1 MLYGGSARTM
11 SKACSDSRRA
21 KRMASPRCTV
31 TRSLTPRAAI
41 LLSNA
46 LSDGGF
52 SSTKVAEPAPRDKA
66 SRPSA
71 PLPANRSRTRAPS
84 RASPNMLIQA
94 SRTRSAVGRTRW
106 SFGISNRRPPN
117 CPATIRITEC
127 AVERNVRNA
136 GQLGESFRTSR
147 RASRSMVPHVW
158 RKRAEP
164 RLETAHAVPLV
175 ALDAKGR
182 VDRFVAQPGHP
193 VGPLKA
199 NGPQASGTVVQSSLE
214 VSVAHHTA
222 AGEAYPADSEH
233 RARVALAA
241 RLEIAAEPLEIAG
254 DLAQR
259 DFQIDALLRTEIVGT
274 ERLAGHIAKPLAEG
288 IELLPAYGEA
298 RRHVVSP
305 VAL

>member
-71 PLPANRSRTRAPS
+71 PLPANRSSTRAPS
-84 RASPNMLIQA
+84 RASPSMLIQA

-106 SFGISNRRPPN
+106 SFGVSNRRPRYS
-117 CPATIRITEC
+117 PATILMPGHP
-127 AVERNVRNA
+127 ERSEGA
-136 GQLGESFRTSR
+136 ELCGG
-147 RASRSMVPHVW
+147 AVW
-158 RKRAEP
+158 RKSAEP
-164 RLETAHAVPLV
+164 RLETAHAVPIV
-175 ALDAKGR
+175 AFDSKGH
-182 VDRFVAQPGHP
+182 VDRFVTQPGHP

-199 NGPQASGTVVQSSLE
+199 DGPQPRSTVVQSSLE
-214 VSVAHHTA
+214 VSVAHYTA
-222 AGEAYPADSEH
+222 AGEAYP
-233 RARVALAA
+233 
-241 RLEIAAEPLEIAG
+241 
-254 DLAQR
+254 
-259 DFQIDALLRTEIVGT
+259 
-274 ERLAGHIAKPLAEG
+274 
-288 IELLPAYGEA
+288 
-298 RRHVVSP
+298 
-305 VAL
+305 